1 MTNRAP
7 SDPESLRPRRLLVVD
22 DEAPILGIVRRI
34 LAPAGYEVVTAESP
48 STALT
53 IAATQR
59 PFDAL
64 ITDFAM
70 PDMNGDELARRLRLA
85 SPDLKVLYL
94 TGFTDQLFTDKGTL
108 WKAEAFLEKPASPRA
123 LREAVSLLLFGGIHE
138 PDHLGSSTP
147 D

>member
-1 MTNRAP
+1 MNDRSQ
-7 SDPESLRPRRLLVVD
+7 SDPESERPRRLLVVD

-34 LAPAGYEVVTAESP
+34 LTPAGYEVVTAESA
-48 STALT
+48 STALA
-53 IAATQR
+53 IASTQR

-70 PDMNGDELARRLRLA
+70 PNMNGDELARRLRLA

-108 WKAEAFLEKPASPRA
+108 WKSEAFLEKPASPRA

-138 PDHLGSSTP
+138 PDRLGSSAS